1 MTFQTMCALRVY
13 LRQGDNAPG
22 KGFFRRFFRRPLS
35 AHLLQEALKAGVT
48 HASLHMS
55 AMGFANDAKV
65 VSMELNEIPTTT
77 MPVVVEL
84 VAPKP
89 LLEQYVQDH
98 AKHLK
103 TATLVMLEG
112 VHVRPQIIEDDGAP
126 HPHHVEYVKAGSV
139 TVPVDHVD
147 VATPGQRPVKVAA
160 E

>member
-22 KGFFRRFFRRPLS
+22 KGLFKRFFRRPLS

-48 HASLHMS
+48 HASLHI
-55 AMGFANDAKV
+55 AHMGFASDGKV

-77 MPVVVEL
+77 LPVCVEL

-89 LLEQYVQDH
+89 LLEQFVQDH
-98 AKHLK
+98 AKHLE

-112 VHVRPQIIEDDGAP
+112 VHVRPQVVEDDGTP
-126 HPHHVEYVKAGSV
+126 HPHHVEYVKAGSISV
-139 TVPVDHVD
+139 AVDHVE
-147 VATPGQRPVKVAA
+147 VGVPLPTSVKTAA
-160 E
+160 D